1 MSQPPGGDALP
12 GPLRLLG
19 RGAAVL
25 VFVLLVVALGLKISS
40 NADKQLIRLGE
51 WIWPGYANEL
61 RMDPERP
68 ECDLEEIDATIASC
82 PPPGEEGAGGSEG
95 TGKKK
100 KGVRVR

>member
-51 WIWPGYANEL
+51 WIWP
-61 RMDPERP
+61 
-68 ECDLEEIDATIASC
+68 IS
-82 PPPGEEGAGGSEG
+82 
-95 TGKKK
+95 
-100 KGVRVR
+100 